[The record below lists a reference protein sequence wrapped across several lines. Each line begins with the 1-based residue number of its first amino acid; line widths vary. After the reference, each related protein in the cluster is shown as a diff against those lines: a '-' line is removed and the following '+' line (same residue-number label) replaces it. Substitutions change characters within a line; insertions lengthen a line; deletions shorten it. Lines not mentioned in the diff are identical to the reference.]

1 MPMPI
6 VDAALIAHRGA
17 SAIAPENTLIAV
29 ERAAELGATWLETDV
44 RITADG
50 GLVMIHDAT
59 LDRTTNG
66 SGVVAHTSLSD
77 ILSLDSGSWFKAG
90 FSGERVP
97 TLRQFLQCVLDCGL
111 NLQLELKENAGREEP
126 LVQAVIAELQAT
138 WPIGDRGLFLSS
150 FSERCMR
157 LCADGLPNVPRAIAT
172 EFVPDNVAQR
182 LHETQCQIIHFQ
194 AACMTQMRANEMR
207 DAGVEF
213 AVATVNNPDAAY
225 AFLEMGATSVLSDH
239 ADLNI

>member
-1 MPMPI
+1 MPI

-17 SAIAPENTLIAV
+17 SAVAPENTLIAV
-29 ERAAELGATWLETDV
+29 ERAAELGASWVETDV

-50 GLVMIHDAT
+50 GLVMIHDST

-66 SGVVAHTSLSD
+66 SGGVAYTSLSD
-77 ILSLDSGSWFKAG
+77 ILALDSGSWFGAS

-111 NLQLELKENAGREEP
+111 NLQLELKENAGREET

-182 LHETQCQIIHFQ
+182 LRETRCQIIHFQ
-194 AACMTQMRANEMR
+194 ADCVTQTRANEIR
-207 DAGVEF
+207 EVGVEF
-213 AVATVNNPDAAY
+213 AVATVNDPAAAK
-225 AFLEMGATSVLSDH
+225 AFIEMGATSVLSDH
-239 ADLNI
+239 ADLKI